1 MRQCK
6 KCNRLL
12 SDQVSKCLYCKN
24 EDFKEL
30 VFPSSSVS
38 ASYIIY
44 SHEIVVD
51 GVAYTIVKP
60 LGKGGFGTVIKVID
74 TTENKYYAMK
84 APLIFD
90 EIFSNN
96 KANKEDEIEISQK
109 YLENEIDTI
118 LKYMD
123 DTFLYIYRKGTAQT
137 YSHGKKVEF
146 PVFMME
152 LADGTVNDLI
162 KFEFEGK
169 IQMAYEEKVKM
180 IREMVNT
187 ISRLHS
193 INVVHRDLS
202 PDNMFVVDRG
212 GKLSYVLGDFGASKR
227 LHDTALSGKSSKI
240 VGHSAYLDPARF
252 EDKYRYD
259 LRVDIYSL
267 GIIVVEILMGKFWVK
282 VFGEENITHLVAL
295 DFEKEFLLTEGKK
308 HIPDKLIEII
318 GRAVKRKPEDR
329 YQSVDEFRSE
339 LFAELDISSQKITA
353 PLKVTPQ
360 PEPEELKIKP
370 LAFDFYF
377 NVKLPFASGGET
389 FAQDIIEFDQ
399 SKRIELRDYRGA
411 KIVFND
417 YTPRKALLRN
427 TSLYTAVASE
437 NSIFLNFKNSEF
449 KKLLKSIKDIEKD
462 VSGELS
468 FKGTIESEG
477 VET

>member
-1 MRQCK
+1 M
-6 KCNRLL
+6 
-12 SDQVSKCLYCKN
+12 
-24 EDFKEL
+24 
-30 VFPSSSVS
+30 VFTSSSVS
-38 ASYIIY
+38 ASYMIY

-96 KANKEDEIEISQK
+96 KANREDEIEISQK
-109 YLENEIDTI
+109 YLENEINTI

-123 DTFLYIYRKGTAQT
+123 DTFLYIYKKGIAQT
-137 YSHGKKVEF
+137 YSHGKKVNF

-152 LADGTVNDLI
+152 LADCTINELI
-162 KFEFEGK
+162 KYESEGK
-169 IQMAYEEKVKM
+169 NQIAYEEKVKM

-187 ISRLHS
+187 ISCLHS

-202 PDNMFVVDRG
+202 PDNVFVVDRG

-227 LHDTALSGKSSKI
+227 LMDTAVSGKSSKI
-240 VGHSAYLDPARF
+240 VGHSAYLDPSRF

-267 GIIVVEILMGKFWVK
+267 GIIIVEILMGKFWVK
-282 VFGEENITHLVAL
+282 VFGEENISHLIAV
-295 DFEKEFLLTEGKK
+295 DFEKEFLMTEAKK
-308 HIPDKLIEII
+308 YIDDNIIEVI
-318 GRAVKRKPEDR
+318 RKAVRRNPEER
-329 YQSVDEFRSE
+329 YGSVSEFRNE
-339 LFAELDISSQKITA
+339 LFSVLDISSLQMTA
-353 PLKVTPQ
+353 PLSITPQ

-377 NVKLPFASGGET
+377 NINLPFSAHQQT
-389 FAQDIIEFDQ
+389 FAQDIIEFDG
-399 SKRIELRDYRGA
+399 SKKIELRNYRGA
-411 KIVFND
+411 KIVFKN
-417 YTPRKALLRN
+417 YSPKKVNLRN
-427 TSLYTAVASE
+427 TSLYNAVPSE
-437 NSIFLNFKNSEF
+437 NSILLNFKNSEF
-449 KKLLKSIKDIEKD
+449 AKLLKSIKEIEPD

-468 FKGTIESEG
+468 FKATIESEG
-477 VET
+477 VEA

>member
-12 SDQVSKCLYCKN
+12 SDQVNKCIYCRS
-24 EDFKEL
+24 EDFKEM
-30 VFPSSSVS
+30 VFSSSSVS
-38 ASYIIY
+38 ASYMIY

-84 APLIFD
+84 VPLIFD

-123 DTFLYIYRKGTAQT
+123 DTFLYIYKKGVAQT
-137 YSHGKKVEF
+137 YSHGKKIDF
-146 PVFMME
+146 PVFLME
-152 LADGTVNDLI
+152 LAEGTVNDLI
-162 KFEFEGK
+162 KYEAQNK
-169 IQMAYEEKVKM
+169 NQIATEEKVKM
-180 IREMVNT
+180 VREMVNT
-187 ISRLHS
+187 ISCLHS

-202 PDNMFVVDRG
+202 PDNVFVVDRG
-212 GKLSYVLGDFGASKR
+212 GKLAYVLGDFGASKR
-227 LHDTALSGKSSKI
+227 LMDTAVSGKSSKI

-267 GIIVVEILMGKFWVK
+267 GIIITEILMGKFWVK
-282 VFGEENITHLVAL
+282 EFGEENISHLVAV
-295 DFEKEFLLTEGKK
+295 DFEKEFLLKEAKK
-308 HIPDKLIEII
+308 TIDDRII
-318 GRAVKRKPEDR
+318 KVISKAVKRDPEDR
-329 YQSVDEFRSE
+329 YDSVAELRNE
-339 LFAELDISSQKITA
+339 LFSVLEVSSQEVTA
-353 PLKVTPQ
+353 PMSITPP

-377 NVKLPFASGGET
+377 NIPLPFSAQQQT
-389 FAQDIIEFDQ
+389 FAQDIIDYDG
-399 SKRIELRDYRGA
+399 SDKIELRDFRGA
-411 KIVFND
+411 KIVFKD
-417 YTPRKALLRN
+417 FSPKKATVRN
-427 TSLYTAVASE
+427 TSLYSAVASE
-437 NSIFLNFKNSEF
+437 NAILLNFRNSEF
-449 KKLLKSIKDIEKD
+449 RKYLKSIEDIESQ
-462 VSGELS
+462 VSGELA
-468 FKGTIESEG
+468 FKATIESEG
-477 VET
+477 VEA

>member
-6 KCNRLL
+6 KCSRLL
-12 SDQVSKCLYCKN
+12 SDQVSKCLYCKS
-24 EDFKEL
+24 EDFKEI
-30 VFPSSSVS
+30 VFTSSSVS
-38 ASYIIY
+38 ASYMIY

-60 LGKGGFGTVIKVID
+60 LGKGGFGTVIKVIN

-84 APLIFD
+84 VPLIFD

-96 KANKEDEIEISQK
+96 KANKQDEIEISQK

-123 DTFLYIYRKGTAQT
+123 DTFLFIFKKGTAQT

-146 PVFMME
+146 PVFLME

-162 KFEFEGK
+162 KYEFEGK
-169 IQMAYEEKVKM
+169 NLLAFDEKIKM

-202 PDNMFVVDRG
+202 PDNVFVVDRG

-227 LHDTALSGKSSKI
+227 LQDAAISGKSSKI

-252 EDKYRYD
+252 EEKYRYD
-259 LRVDIYSL
+259 LRVDVYSL
-267 GIIVVEILMGKFWVK
+267 GIIVTEILMGKFWVK
-282 VFGEENITHLVAL
+282 VFGEENISHLVAL
-295 DFEKEFLLTEGKK
+295 DFEKEFLQKEAKK
-308 HIPDKLIEII
+308 YITDKLIEII
-318 GRAVKRKPEDR
+318 SKAVKRKPEDR
-329 YQSVDEFRSE
+329 YESVDEFRSE
-339 LFAELDISSQKITA
+339 LFAELDISSQKMTA
-353 PLKVTPQ
+353 PMKVTPQ

-370 LAFDFYF
+370 LVFDFYF
-377 NVKLPFASGGET
+377 TVNLPFTSAGNT
-389 FAQDIIEFDQ
+389 FAQDILEFDP
-399 SKRIELRDYRGA
+399 SRKLEIRDYRGA
-411 KIVFND
+411 KIVFKD
-417 YTPRKALLRN
+417 FTPQKAVLRN
-427 TSLYTAVASE
+427 SSLYSVVPSE
-437 NSIFLNFKNSEF
+437 NSILLNFRNSEF

-462 VSGELS
+462 VKGELS
-468 FKGTIESEG
+468 FKATIESEG
-477 VET
+477 VEA